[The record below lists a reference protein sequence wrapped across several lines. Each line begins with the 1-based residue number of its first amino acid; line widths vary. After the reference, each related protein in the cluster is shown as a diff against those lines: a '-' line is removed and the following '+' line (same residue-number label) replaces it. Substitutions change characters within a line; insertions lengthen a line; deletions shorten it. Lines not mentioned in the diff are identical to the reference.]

1 MKGYDWLTY
10 FKRRYF
16 WVARQQDYEKI
27 ELELDEQMFEQAQL
41 LAAAQQFTLKAW
53 FQQLIERQI
62 IVAAAEDPLLG
73 MFVDGPD
80 LIDEIVDSAMQTRE
94 TYPLRNHIEESL

>member
-1 MKGYDWLTY
+1 MK
-10 FKRRYF
+10 
-16 WVARQQDYEKI
+16 KI
-27 ELELDEQMFEQAQL
+27 ELELDEQMFEQVQL
-41 LAAAQQFTLKAW
+41 LAAAQQFTLKTW
-53 FQQLIERQI
+53 LQQLIERQI
-62 IVAAAEDPLLG
+62 IVAATEDPLLG